1 MKQVT
6 VTIIFFVL
14 KGKYQQV
21 KAVFMPLSSKLLLYG
36 ALCLDET

>member
-21 KAVFMPLSSKLLLYG
+21 KAVFY
-36 ALCLDET
+36 ALELKIVIIWCIMS